1 MCCSIYEQRPAVCRK
16 FAMGSEYCRDERRIY
31 REQVQRGIPLTLRDE
46 EQRSNDAAR
55 TVDRPRAPSR
65 PGRHVFATHDIQEQ
79 ATRMANPKPDARTRF
94 RRSTRDGADGSSQR
108 RLTSDRISAD
118 LADFQ
123 KAGGQVEVLGVTR
136 VLKKLGESAGE
147 SADEKADQP
156 AS

>member
-1 MCCSIYEQRPAVCRK
+1 MCYSMVFFCKQKTAYEMRISDCSTDVC
-16 FAMGSEYCRDERRIY
+16 SSD
-31 REQVQRGIPLTLRDE
+31 L
-46 EQRSNDAAR
+46 QRSNDAAR

-94 RRSTRDGADGSSQR
+94 RRSTRDGADGSTQR

-136 VLKKLGESAGE
+136 VLRAEERRVGKEGVSTCRSRCAQ
-147 SADEKADQP
+147 SH
-156 AS
+156 

>member
-1 MCCSIYEQRPAVCRK
+1 MAWSVFLFQS
-16 FAMGSEYCRDERRIY
+16 GRRHT
-31 REQVQRGIPLTLRDE
+31 RAALVTGVQTCALPI
-46 EQRSNDAAR
+46 A
-55 TVDRPRAPSR
+55 
-65 PGRHVFATHDIQEQ
+65 
-79 ATRMANPKPDARTRF
+79 TRF
-94 RRSTRDGADGSSQR
+94 RRSTGDGADGSTQR

-123 KAGGQVEVLGVTR
+123 KAGGQLEVLGVTR

>member
-1 MCCSIYEQRPAVCRK
+1 
-16 FAMGSEYCRDERRIY
+16 
-31 REQVQRGIPLTLRDE
+31 
-46 EQRSNDAAR
+46 
-55 TVDRPRAPSR
+55 
-65 PGRHVFATHDIQEQ
+65 
-79 ATRMANPKPDARTRF
+79 MANPKPDARTRF
-94 RRSTRDGADGSSQR
+94 RRSTRDGADGSTQR

-156 AS
+156 RSEEHTSELQSLMRNSYAVFCLKKT